1 MCASWI
7 FDIAENNSAIDGMQ
21 TLQPF
26 PLLSFP
32 RFLMIQIAL
41 LPFLLHLFP
50 KPKLQHSHSVA
61 PSFPTLLHLFSVR
74 EWTLPFS
81 HPQLVQV
88 TSWGFLLGTILFS
101 VMQAMQFYE
110 GPSLVIHRLKR
121 MQYVADIFFVLS
133 GISMVDTV
141 YAFLRRWFENYET
154 YITYFYN
161 KWVVFLLIAALLELY
176 TTHRISH
183 ELKKENNQ

>member
-1 MCASWI
+1 MKQLSK
-7 FDIAENNSAIDGMQ
+7 
-21 TLQPF
+21 LQ
-26 PLLSFP
+26 SV
-32 RFLMIQIAL
+32 I
-41 LPFLLHLFP
+41 FLLGGVLMVVGAACFAFGFIYPKMMLITSWLF
-50 KPKLQHSHSVA
+50 LAGTV
-61 PSFPTLLHLFSVR
+61 LFSV
-74 EWTLPFS
+74 
-81 HPQLVQV
+81 
-88 TSWGFLLGTILFS
+88 I
-101 VMQAMQFYE
+101 QAMQVYE

-141 YAFLRRWFENYET
+141 YAFARHWFSNQET

-183 ELKKENNQ
+183 ELKKEECK